1 RPRRDVGSED
11 AAKPLHERPDVTPGK
26 QRELAGGRD
35 VVSGKWLARVRHERS
50 HIESAVTISQVA
62 AVVSAY
68 DPQVMLLAADVG
80 GTKTLVGLFRQGRE
94 RPESQVIR
102 EYATL
107 DFDNLDEIVAAF
119 LDETGTR
126 SVDAVCIG
134 VAGPVSGLVA
144 RMTNVT
150 WIADAGVVAD
160 RLGDCPVQLL
170 NDLEAMAYAVPVL
183 EPEELAVLQDGIPV
197 PSGNAALIAAGTG
210 LGEAL
215 LHNVGGRFMPSP
227 SEAGHA
233 DFAART
239 PRELALVAE
248 LARIHGR
255 VDVERIISGPGLVN
269 LFRFT
274 HGTQHVDGACTAI
287 GRDLDPYELP
297 AAITASAI
305 GGRCERCA
313 EALEIF
319 VEAYGAET
327 GNLALRS
334 VATAGVYIGGGIA
347 PKILPALESGAFM
360 DAFRDKEPMTDLLR
374 TLPVTVIL
382 NPAAG
387 LLGAA
392 VRAVSLQ
399 TV

>member
-1 RPRRDVGSED
+1 
-11 AAKPLHERPDVTPGK
+11 
-26 QRELAGGRD
+26 
-35 VVSGKWLARVRHERS
+35 
-50 HIESAVTISQVA
+50 
-62 AVVSAY
+62 
-68 DPQVMLLAADVG
+68 MLLAADVG

-126 SVDAVCIG
+126 SVDAICIG

-144 RMTNVT
+144 RLTNVP
-150 WIADAGVVAD
+150 WLADASVVAE

-183 EPEELAVLQDGIPV
+183 DPEEQAVLQDGIAV
-197 PSGNAALIAAGTG
+197 PGGNAALIAAGTG

-215 LHNVGGRFMPSP
+215 LHNVGGRFMPSA
-227 SEAGHA
+227 SEGGHA

-239 PRELALVAE
+239 PRELALVGE
-248 LARIHGR
+248 LSRIHGR

-274 HGTQHVDGACTAI
+274 HGSQDLSTACRSV
-287 GRDLDPYELP
+287 GRDVDPFELP
-297 AAITASAI
+297 AAITASALN
-305 GGRCERCA
+305 GRCEQCA

-319 VEAYGAET
+319 VEAYGAEA

-360 DAFRDKEPMTDLLR
+360 DAFRDKEPMVDLLR

>member
-1 RPRRDVGSED
+1 
-11 AAKPLHERPDVTPGK
+11 
-26 QRELAGGRD
+26 
-35 VVSGKWLARVRHERS
+35 
-50 HIESAVTISQVA
+50 
-62 AVVSAY
+62 
-68 DPQVMLLAADVG
+68 MLLAADVG

-107 DFDNLDEIVAAF
+107 DFDNLDEIVATF

-126 SVDAVCIG
+126 SVEAVCIG

-144 RMTNVT
+144 RLTNVP
-150 WIADAGVVAD
+150 WLADASVVAE

-170 NDLEAMAYAVPVL
+170 NDLEAMAHAVPVL
-183 EPEELAVLQDGIPV
+183 DPEELAVLQDGVAV
-197 PSGNAALIAAGTG
+197 PTGNAALIAAGTG

-215 LHNVGGRFMPSP
+215 LHNVGGRFMPSA
-227 SEAGHA
+227 SEGGHA

-248 LARIHGR
+248 LSRVHGR
-255 VDVERIISGPGLVN
+255 VDVERVISGPGLVN

-274 HGTQHVDGACTAI
+274 HGSQNLGTACRAV
-287 GRDLDPYELP
+287 GRDLDVFELP
-297 AAITASAI
+297 AAITAAAI
-305 GGRCERCA
+305 SGKCEQCA

-319 VEAYGAET
+319 VEAYGAEA

-334 VATAGVYIGGGIA
+334 VATAGVYVGGGIA
-347 PKILPALESGAFM
+347 PKILPALESGVFM
-360 DAFRDKEPMTDLLR
+360 DAFRDKEPMVDLLR

-382 NPAAG
+382 NAAAG

-392 VRAVSLQ
+392 VRAVELQ
-399 TV
+399 AV